1 MSAALAAQ
9 QEALLAAL
17 WDGPSATQALAP
29 LLQPAWQRGLQ
40 VYRANGQVL
49 AERALAAAYPVLQ
62 QLLGDDSFAQLAHA
76 FWHRHP
82 PQHGD
87 MNRWGAELADDLQ
100 QDPQLQDDPYLAD
113 VARLEWA
120 LHSCGMAADVEAD
133 PASYARL
140 LSEDPATLALRLAPG
155 CAVLPSA
162 WPTVSIVQAHRLGT
176 DLDEAGQR
184 LRAGYAETAVLWRAG
199 LQPQLRAAQP
209 GEAALLQALTQ
220 GQTLGHALD
229 AALAQAPD
237 FDFSTWL
244 QDAVTRALVLGVI
257 DVHEPQP

>member
-17 WDGPSATQALAP
+17 WDGPPAAQALAP
-29 LLQPAWQRGLQ
+29 LLQPSWQRGLQ
-40 VYRANGQVL
+40 VYQANGQAL

-62 QLLGDDSFAQLAHA
+62 ELLGADSFTELAHA

-87 MNRWGAELADDLQ
+87 MNRWGADLADFLQ
-100 QDPQLQDDPYLAD
+100 ADAQLQEDPYLPD

-120 LHSCGMAADVEAD
+120 LHGCGMAADMEAD

-140 LSEDPATLALRLAPG
+140 LSEDPTTLLLRLAPG

-162 WPTVSIVQAHRLGT
+162 WPTLSIVQAHRLGT
-176 DLDEAGQR
+176 DLEEAGRR
-184 LRAGYAETAVLWRAG
+184 LRAGCAEPALLWRAG
-199 LQPQLRAAQP
+199 LQPQLRAAHA
-209 GEAALLQALTQ
+209 GEAALLQALAQ
-220 GQTLGHALD
+220 GQTLGTALD
-229 AALAQAPD
+229 AAVAQAPD
-237 FDFSTWL
+237 FDFSAWL
-244 QDAVTRALVLGVI
+244 QDAVTSGLLLGV
-257 DVHEPQP
+257 HTPEH

>member
-1 MSAALAAQ
+1 MSVALATQ

-17 WDGPSATQALAP
+17 WGGPPATQALAP

-40 VYRANGQVL
+40 VYQANGQAL

-62 QLLGDDSFAQLAHA
+62 QLLDEDSFAQLAHA
-76 FWHRHP
+76 FWHQHP

-87 MNRWGAELADDLQ
+87 MNRWGAELATFVQADA
-100 QDPQLQDDPYLAD
+100 QLQDDPYLAD

-120 LHSCGMAADVEAD
+120 VHSCGMAADAAPD
-133 PASYARL
+133 TASYARL
-140 LSEDPATLALRLAPG
+140 LSDDPATLALRLAPG

-162 WPTVSIVQAHRLGT
+162 WPTLSIVQAHRRGT
-176 DLDEAGQR
+176 GLDEAGRR

-199 LQPQLRAAQP
+199 LQPQLRAAEP
-209 GEAALLQALTQ
+209 GEAALLLALAQ

-244 QDAVTRALVLGVI
+244 QDAVNRALVLGVC
-257 DVHEPQP
+257 DPQP